1 MNLIKEIPYQRNL
14 IIIQEIKMGQKD
26 QKTLHQKPI

>member
-14 IIIQEIKMGQKD
+14 IIIQEIKMHQKD
-26 QKTLHQKPI
+26 QKTLHQKHI